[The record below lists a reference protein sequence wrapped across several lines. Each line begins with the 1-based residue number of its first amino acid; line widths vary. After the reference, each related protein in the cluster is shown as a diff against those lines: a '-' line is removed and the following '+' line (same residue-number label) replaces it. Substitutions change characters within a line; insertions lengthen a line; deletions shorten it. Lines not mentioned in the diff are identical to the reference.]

1 MGDMSS
7 STPAMALL
15 LDVDGPIANP
25 GTRKVSAGIIA
36 SLRAIAVAGWPV
48 IFNTGRSDSFIRE
61 QIMVPLLTAGLPEN
75 VKFYAICEK
84 GATWFSF
91 TANGEGPLSIDQEL
105 KMPET
110 LSNAVRELVEHKYES
125 HMFFDETKRAMISV
139 EQRIDVSN
147 VGYRA
152 EQETFDAEVLSLM
165 RHYDYGVSR
174 LDHHVPGS
182 DDTVDYRIDPN
193 IIATDIESVRVG
205 KDLGACRA
213 VELLA
218 HDGILPQEW
227 RTVGDS
233 RTDYAMA
240 DWLHHNGHPVT
251 HVDVRPA
258 EGIPEKAYRILTAG
272 ELINDD
278 AGAVYLR
285 RWTEMTAGTAKNDDD
300 VL

>member
-1 MGDMSS
+1 
-7 STPAMALL
+7 MALL

-25 GTRKVSAGIIA
+25 ETRRVTDEIID
-36 SLRAIAVAGWPV
+36 SLRSIAVAGWPV
-48 IFNTGRSDSFIRE
+48 IFNTGRSDSFIRD
-61 QIMVPLLTAGLPEN
+61 QIMTPLLAAGVPDG
-75 VKFYAICEK
+75 FTFHAICEK
-84 GATWFSF
+84 GSTWFSF
-91 TANGEGPLSIDQEL
+91 TSEGEGPLSIDHEL
-105 KMPET
+105 KMPEK
-110 LSNAVRELVEHKYES
+110 LSDAVRDLVRDKYQA

-139 EQRIDVSN
+139 EQHVEVASVD
-147 VGYRA
+147 YRA
-152 EQETFDAEVLSLM
+152 EQEMFDADVLQLM
-165 RHYDYGVSR
+165 RQYGYGVSR
-174 LDHHVPGS
+174 LDHHEPGS

-240 DWLHHNGHPVT
+240 DWLHHNGHLVA

-258 EGIPEKAYRILTAG
+258 EGILEKPYRILTAG
-272 ELINDD
+272 DLIHDD
-278 AGAVYLR
+278 AGAAYLR
-285 RWTEMTAGTAKNDDD
+285 RWTAMTAGTVGNDDD
-300 VL
+300 VVG